1 MSRSQSRE
9 EAFKLLYS
17 MKFIN
22 DSDANEQI
30 ELFIETDEIKDDDT
44 IKYINETVKGVQDN
58 HENIEKQI
66 AENIKEDWS
75 ISRIS

>member
-1 MSRSQSRE
+1 MGRSQSRE

-30 ELFIETDEIKDDDT
+30 KLFIETDEIKDGDT
-44 IKYINETVKGVQDN
+44 IKQQRNQYWMITMTFPL
-58 HENIEKQI
+58 I
-66 AENIKEDWS
+66 S
-75 ISRIS
+75 IILWNFSLS

>member
-17 MKFIN
+17 MKFLN

-30 ELFIETDEIKDDDT
+30 ELFIETDEIKLSNQYQRLITVLVLLNSVDDR
-44 IKYINETVKGVQDN
+44 
-58 HENIEKQI
+58 HI
-66 AENIKEDWS
+66 APLF
-75 ISRIS
+75 